1 MRRYA
6 RLALSDQ
13 AAPEITCWSHVRF
26 VQANPYFH
34 FTGSLMLLAV
44 VLSRPDSDL
53 RFMGRVV
60 FVP

>member
-1 MRRYA
+1 MRSYA
-6 RLALSDQ
+6 PLALSDQ

-26 VQANPYFH
+26 VLADPYFH
-34 FTGSLMLLAV
+34 FTGSLMFLAV
-44 VLSRPDSDL
+44 VRSRPDPAL